1 MKELLQ
7 KTGFRWTAILFCLFL
22 ALSIYACGE
31 RQESSKFYYS
41 PTWTRAGTVPFIL
54 GLQTVRKD
62 AIGTE
67 LGSSYYESVCTMDA
81 AGAGENFWFDVT
93 GATLSAMSCSP
104 TTDYLAYLDDLRNG
118 LYGKIVIR
126 NISGTLPHTGL
137 DTIDLVFSP
146 GIKSF
151 DWSNTG
157 TQLVYCTTKEVRVRD
172 WNDFT
177 GATDALVVAE
187 TSLETVSWQTG
198 TRIAY
203 VHATAAGKV
212 LSIITPGG
220 AATDLTVA
228 QSVDKPQISS
238 VNPNMIYGIAGG
250 AYCVVDVSAPS
261 VPVVILPNFKGDQ
274 PRLAPTTADKV
285 VYSKTATESSGI
297 YILNLT
303 TSAETKI
310 K

>member
-1 MKELLQ
+1 MKDLLQ
-7 KTGFRWTAILFCLFL
+7 KTGFKWTVILFCLFL
-22 ALSIYACGE
+22 TLSLYACGE
-31 RQESSKFYYS
+31 RQENNKFYYG
-41 PTWTRAGTVPFIL
+41 PTWTRAGAIPFIL

-67 LGSSYYESVCTMDA
+67 LGSSYYESVCTSDA
-81 AGAGENFWFDVT
+81 TGAGENFLFDVT
-93 GATLSAMSCSP
+93 DATLSAMSCSP

-126 NISGTLPHTGL
+126 NISPAVPRTGL
-137 DTIDLVFSP
+137 DKAEIIFSP

-157 TQLVYCTTKEVRVRD
+157 TQLVYCTTKEVRVRN

-177 GATDALVVAE
+177 GTTDALVVAE
-187 TSLETVSWQTG
+187 TSLETVSWQYG
-198 TRIAY
+198 GRIAY

-220 AATDLTVA
+220 AATNLTVA

-238 VNPNMIYGIAGG
+238 ANPNLVYGIADG
-250 AYCVVDVSAPS
+250 AYCVVDVSAPAA
-261 VPVVILPNFKGDQ
+261 PDIILSGCQGDL
-274 PRLAPTTADKV
+274 PRLAPTADKV
-285 VYSKTATESSGI
+285 VYSKTATEQSGI
-297 YILNLT
+297 YILSLT
-303 TSAETKI
+303 ATAETKI